1 MRPTWEYS
9 DGETRQTAASGSIQ
23 YTGTRRVHLQNFFM
37 KCIKVLTPFLALEQ
51 GCLTKPFI
59 VRIIGVSR
67 AMFARLAALVCL
79 LLVCASLT
87 LSETVG
93 PLTGEVNVYLRPP
106 ANLSPAVAQWM
117 REESSLLMRSAGYQV
132 RWLNPQER
140 PDVPGTSLIVV
151 ELSGTCAPP
160 DRPARP
166 VDAGRLASTVVTDGR
181 ILPFISVDCAA
192 LQKALGPALDREP
205 RGRRDFLY
213 GRAVGRV
220 LAHEMYHVESQTRE
234 HSRQGV
240 AESAVSAGEL
250 VSERF
255 EFAHDAVARLRASV
269 PQADDDSYTED
280 TAGR

>member
-1 MRPTWEYS
+1 M
-9 DGETRQTAASGSIQ
+9 
-23 YTGTRRVHLQNFFM
+23 
-37 KCIKVLTPFLALEQ
+37 
-51 GCLTKPFI
+51 
-59 VRIIGVSR
+59 RIIGVGR

-93 PLTGEVNVYLRPP
+93 PLTGELNVYLRP
-106 ANLSPAVAQWM
+106 ASSLSPVVARWM
-117 REESSLLMRSAGYQV
+117 KEESSLLMRSAGYQV
-132 RWLNPQER
+132 HWLDPHER

-151 ELSGTCAPP
+151 ELSGTCAPL
-160 DRPARP
+160 DRPSRP

-181 ILPFISVDCAA
+181 ILPFVSVDCAA
-192 LQKALGPALDREP
+192 LQKALASALDREP

-213 GRAVGRV
+213 GRAMGRV

-269 PQADDDSYTED
+269 PEVDEDFYTED